1 MRTKIR
7 IMQSTKKRM
16 TSILVLFAIFS
27 AYLLYIIF
35 TISCIKHDY
44 YSDKA
49 YDQITTTASLKAKRG
64 EIYDANM
71 NTLATSKSSWRIFVS
86 PKDIRYY
93 EKKSGKSYSSEIS
106 EGLANI
112 FGLDKATLQTKI
124 SNTRVLDVTIKQS
137 ASEEEYKKVIDFIK
151 SGGYQDMIFIEA
163 QNTRYYPEGTLLA
176 HALGFVGS
184 DNQGL
189 FGLEYY
195 YDDLLR
201 GEDGYYI
208 YAKDASGNTLD
219 TKYSTYVNATD
230 GYSLVATFDSYIQGE
245 LEEIIEAIRI
255 NHGVE
260 NRVCGIVMDTE
271 TGAILAM
278 ATSSPFDPNKPMQLS
293 ATFQEKLD
301 SSGFLPG
308 TTEYDTYK
316 NELRQ
321 IMWSNKAVTETYEP
335 GSTFKIITVSAAL
348 DMGTSSV
355 SDCFSCN
362 GYREVGGYRIRC
374 HKAGGHGNGFSL
386 AYGLQMSCNPCMIA
400 ISEKLGADNFYS
412 YVERFGYFEKSG
424 IDLPGEGTTIFHNKE
439 NIGATELATASFGQR
454 FKVSIVNQLVAIS
467 AIANDGK
474 LVRPYIVDK
483 VIDSNGKVIS
493 QHQTEV
499 REQVV
504 SAEVANTVSQIL
516 IDGVNGDGGAKNAGV
531 IGYDIAAKTG
541 TSQKFDILDENGNSY
556 LRIGST
562 VGFALDEDQGVSMII
577 VVDEPT
583 SQVKYGS
590 VVAAPYVSMLYERIL
605 PYLEFNSKSNQVN
618 TNIDNYVGLT
628 IEDASKKAQAS
639 KLSYE
644 IIGTGDKIISQVPAA
659 GDVLTYPLSK
669 ILLYTE
675 KSEKEMVIVPELK
688 GMNLAEAI
696 RALLDNGFNIRISG
710 NGAITPSAN
719 DKVFG
724 QSIAGG
730 TLVQRGEIITI
741 RVVKEDYED

>member
-1 MRTKIR
+1 MIIPVKTSVGSYEIIIENGILSNVSKHLKLERKVLIVTDSGVPEIYSKTIAAQCQSSYIVTFEQGEKSKNIKTFEYVLSKLVEFGFTRSDCVVAVGGGVVGDISGFVASCYMRGIDFYNIPTTVLSQVDSSVGGKTAIDFMGLKN
-7 IMQSTKKRM
+7 IVGAFYPPKAVIIDPETLKTLPKRQISNGLAEALKM
-16 TSILVLFAIFS
+16 SI
-27 AYLLYIIF
+27 
-35 TISCIKHDY
+35 TN
-44 YSDKA
+44 DKA
-49 YDQITTTASLKAKRG
+49 LF
-64 EIYDANM
+64 ELFEN
-71 NTLATSKSSWRIFVS
+71 
-86 PKDIRYY
+86 KDV
-93 EKKSGKSYSSEIS
+93 EK
-106 EGLANI
+106 N
-112 FGLDKATLQTKI
+112 
-124 SNTRVLDVTIKQS
+124 
-137 ASEEEYKKVIDFIK
+137 
-151 SGGYQDMIFIEA
+151 
-163 QNTRYYPEGTLLA
+163 
-176 HALGFVGS
+176 
-184 DNQGL
+184 
-189 FGLEYY
+189 
-195 YDDLLR
+195 
-201 GEDGYYI
+201 
-208 YAKDASGNTLD
+208 
-219 TKYSTYVNATD
+219 
-230 GYSLVATFDSYIQGE
+230 

-260 NRVCGIVMDTE
+260 NRVCGIVIDTE

-293 ATFQEKLD
+293 ATYQEKLD
-301 SSGFLPG
+301 ASGFLPG

-316 NELRQ
+316 NDLRQ
-321 IMWSNKAVTETYEP
+321 LMWSNKAVTETYEP

-355 SDCFSCN
+355 NDCFSCN

-374 HKAGGHGNGFSL
+374 HKVGGHGSGFSL

-424 IDLPGEGTTIFHNKE
+424 IDLPGEGTTIFHSKE

-454 FKVSIVNQLVAIS
+454 FKVSIINQLVAIS

-504 SAEVANTVSQIL
+504 SVEVANTVSQIL

-562 VGFALDEDQGVSMII
+562 VGFAIDEDQGVSMII

-605 PYLEFNSKSNQVN
+605 PYLEFNSKPNQVN

-628 IEDASKKAQAS
+628 VEDASKKAQTS

-644 IIGTGDKIISQVPAA
+644 IIGDGDKIISQVPAA

-696 RALLDNGFNIRISG
+696 RALVDNGFNIRISG

-730 TLVQRGEIITI
+730 ALVQRGEIITI